1 LNKNK
6 KPKNEK
12 RRYLFSAFFIG
23 LKFGGKR
30 LRNKLRV
37 NA

>member
-12 RRYLFSAFFIG
+12 RCYLFSAFFIE
-23 LKFGGKR
+23 LKLG
-30 LRNKLRV
+30 
-37 NA
+37 